1 MGTRKPAVV
10 RLALLFLLAGF
21 ASATFADTPVT
32 VQQVEQMLTAA
43 HAQSDAKVARMIS
56 GLELTERASLAKLAG
71 WQAAFPGKQTRNALL
86 TLADI
91 SAFLDLPPSEIPSRD
106 TPTPATQ
113 QQILA
118 KVSDY
123 VKKTVHKLPNF
134 SMRRTTTL
142 FEDIS
147 PVQQLFNQHL
157 EGTSGASPPP
167 SLSPASK
174 PEPLRQVD
182 RSTRVVTYRD
192 GQEVADARAEN
203 DKKSFPQ
210 GIVLT
215 TWGEFGPLLSIVA
228 GDAIDGEIFFDHWEQ
243 DPSGPLAV
251 FQYSVPQEISHYS
264 LFFGKGDKPQF
275 PAYHGEIA
283 ADPANGTVLRLTV
296 VSDLNPPDQRIAT
309 AILVEYGP
317 VAIGDVSCICP
328 VKGVALTTAP
338 RLPTWVDTNST
349 VRGVPEPVAVQPQI
363 LLNDVTFTE
372 YRPIPAQTGVVP

>member
-21 ASATFADTPVT
+21 ASATFAGTPVT
-32 VQQVEQMLTAA
+32 VQQVEQLLTAA

-56 GLELTERASLAKLAG
+56 GLELTERASSAKLAE
-71 WQAAFPGKQTRNALL
+71 WQTAFPGKQTRNALL
-86 TLADI
+86 ILADI
-91 SAFLDLPPSEIPSRD
+91 SAFLDLPSSEIPSRD
-106 TPTPATQ
+106 IPTPATQ

-118 KVSDY
+118 RVSDY
-123 VKKTVHKLPNF
+123 VKKMVHKLPNF
-134 SMRRTTTL
+134 SLRRTTTL
-142 FEDIS
+142 FEDLS

-157 EGTSGASPPP
+157 EGTSGASTLP

-174 PEPLRQVD
+174 SKPLREVD
-182 RSTRVVTYRD
+182 RSTTEVIYRD

-203 DKKSFPQ
+203 GKKSFPQ

-215 TWGEFGPLLSIVA
+215 TWGEFGPILSIVA
-228 GDAIDGEIFFDHWEQ
+228 GDAVDGEIFFDHWEQ
-243 DPSGPLAV
+243 SPSGPLAV

-264 LFFGKGDKPQF
+264 LLFGKSDKPQF

-283 ADPANGTVLRLTV
+283 ADPTNGAVLRLSV
-296 VSDLNPPDQRIAT
+296 VSDLNPPDQRIGT

-338 RLPTWVDTNST
+338 SLPTWVDPNPT

-372 YRPIPAQTGVVP
+372 YRALPAEIESK